1 MYFSPKKH
9 ILSNVLLFVAMLRLI
24 AAAVSLAVR
33 LIMRR
38 GGILPDLADE
48 TLARMQLVPAAAVLL
63 ITALIFLTALI
74 EIGRNLRVIP
84 KEERQELARLQE
96 ETFGER
102 NAALPAETVRK
113 LLLIWLAILVGAQ
126 SMYDLSAE
134 IYRRFVT
141 GLARAFIDATGSTGS
156 AYASFYNLGHGFKYQ
171 GMLVALLLGIIV
183 TAIFLDDKV
192 LKIIAYIIAVLFLI
206 SSTSIGM
213 ASVAVMGDTIGIVWS
228 SVIFHVM
235 DTVGLAV
242 LAMYMRMRYHGV

>member
-9 ILSNVLLFVAMLRLI
+9 ILSNMLLFVAMLRLI

-156 AYASFYNLGHGFKYQ
+156 AYASFYNLSHGFKYQ
-171 GMLVALLLGIIV
+171 GMLIALLLGAAM
-183 TAIFLDDKV
+183 TGIFLADRILIAAVV
-192 LKIIAYIIAVLFLI
+192 LVAGLFMI
-206 SSTSIGM
+206 SAAGM
-213 ASVAVMGDTIGIVWS
+213 EMYTLPVMGRAYGIVWS
-228 SVIFHVM
+228 SVIFHFM
-235 DTVGLAV
+235 ETIGLIAV
-242 LAMYMRMRYHGV
+242 ACYLRVKYHGV